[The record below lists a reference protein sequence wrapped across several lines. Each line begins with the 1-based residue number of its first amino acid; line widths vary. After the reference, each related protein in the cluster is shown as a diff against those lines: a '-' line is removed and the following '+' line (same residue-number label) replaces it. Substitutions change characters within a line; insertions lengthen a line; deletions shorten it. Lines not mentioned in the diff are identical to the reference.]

1 MGTYQIEWKPSA
13 LRELRRIDRQMVH
26 RIISAID
33 SLSSNPLPSGVK
45 KLHGGDSTYRIRVGD
60 YRVVFEVFAD
70 RLVIVV
76 IRVRHR
82 KDVYR

>member
-13 LRELRRIDRQMVH
+13 LRELRRIDRQTVP
-26 RIISAID
+26 RIIAAID
-33 SLSSNPLPSGVK
+33 SLSTNPLPSGVK
-45 KLHGGDSTYRIRVGD
+45 KLHGGDSTYRIRIGD
-60 YRVVFEVFAD
+60 YRVVFEVFAY